1 MHSPST
7 SADSTSIDA
16 HGCTIGFEHD
26 VWIIDSYIIPPRPS
40 TSPSSSLL
48 LRKTMI
54 FVGNREEKS
63 GTFVVSSAGI
73 VVKLA
78 KQIYAPFSTFVLV
91 FIWIDRVDLI
101 VVP

>member
-1 MHSPST
+1 
-7 SADSTSIDA
+7 
-16 HGCTIGFEHD
+16 
-26 VWIIDSYIIPPRPS
+26 
-40 TSPSSSLL
+40 
-48 LRKTMI
+48 MI

-91 FIWIDRVDLI
+91 FI
-101 VVP
+101 